1 MIKFMMMELLCA
13 DQVVF
18 LDALWRGEREG
29 IADAYKNMLLDGTR
43 LNIQSLKNQGFIRLI
58 DENKDGTLMNLDITD
73 KTRELFGEDTSSD
86 KFDEFV
92 DAYPRFLFIDGKR
105 VAALNADMAELEET
119 YTKMVIK
126 KGQHDRVLTALNWAR
141 ENHEVHMGI
150 KLWLGSMQW
159 KSIEEIM
166 NDPSGSRLPSNNL
179 L

>member
-1 MIKFMMMELLCA
+1 MIKFMLKELLCA
-13 DQVVF
+13 DQVMF
-18 LDALWRGEREG
+18 LEALWRGEREE
-29 IADAYKNMLLDGTR
+29 IADAYRNMLFDSVRLDM
-43 LNIQSLKNQGFIRLI
+43 QFLKDQGFVVLI
-58 DENKDGTLMNLDITD
+58 DPNKDGTLMNIDITD

-86 KFDEFV
+86 KFDDFV
-92 DAYPRFLFIDGKR
+92 LAYPRFLFIDGKR
-105 VAALNADMAELEET
+105 VAALNADMAELEAT

-126 KGQHDRVLTALNWAR
+126 KGQHDRVMTALNWAR

-166 NDPSGSRLPSNNL
+166 NDPSGSKLPSNNL